1 MGIKHLAQ
9 IPGMGECSTIV
20 SNYYFVKETM
30 IEELPSLT
38 HYPLLP
44 QNRDSL
50 GYITQLRFPSLWIA
64 RKQAQEQRAAELP
77 VAQSQKYGSRMA
89 SRHYDSMGNFAWI
102 RKRQGRHVYLIHFQ
116 LEFLNIIVN
125 LIFLS
130 CLSYMSL
137 SMPTLSSR
145 MKFTFKKGFCHS
157 HMEIFQRS
165 SHTLLWNC

>member
-1 MGIKHLAQ
+1 M
-9 IPGMGECSTIV
+9 
-20 SNYYFVKETM
+20 
-30 IEELPSLT
+30 
-38 HYPLLP
+38 
-44 QNRDSL
+44 
-50 GYITQLRFPSLWIA
+50 
-64 RKQAQEQRAAELP
+64 
-77 VAQSQKYGSRMA
+77 AQSQKYGSRMA
-89 SRHYDSMGNFAWI
+89 SRHYDSTGNFAWI

-157 HMEIFQRS
+157 HMETFQRS
-165 SHTLLWNC
+165 SHTLLWNCWRERGLHTSSYKGWFLKIKIRKASDSDEQCAGLLQEVHQLWIITFKRCNCKRVTYNCACLV